1 MAWEERNGKYYYYR
15 KQRVGKRVVSQYVGS
30 GYLAELAYRL
40 DFLIKVERIKTRW
53 LKEEALNIDR
63 EVEEVCKMI
72 TALIYST
79 LLIHGF
85 HTHKGQ
91 WRKIRNG

>member
-15 KQRVGKRVVSQYVGS
+15 KKRVGRRVVSQYVGS
-30 GYLAELAYRL
+30 GAVAKIAHMQDLLNEA
-40 DFLIKVERIKTRW
+40 ERIKIRS
-53 LKEEALNIDR
+53 LQEEALNIDR
-63 EVEEVCKMI
+63 KVDEVCRMI
-72 TALIYST
+72 RVLMYST
-79 LLIHGF
+79 LLISGF